1 MITANEY
8 ACLFNEYIS
17 RQDFL
22 PDSPRGLFE
31 PIAYMLGSGGKRLRP
46 VLLLATCEALG
57 TDFRKAIGQA
67 VGIEMFHNF
76 TLLHDDVMDR
86 SDMRHGRPTVHRRW
100 NEATAIL
107 SGDAMLT
114 LAQMWIMRAD
124 SQLSTELANTFN
136 LVAMDVFRGQQYDME
151 FETRG
156 DVSVDEYLE
165 MIRLKT
171 GVLIAG
177 ACLLGATVA
186 RASESDCDAM
196 WRYGINMGLAFQLQ
210 DDYLDTFGDPA
221 VFGKAIG
228 GDIACGK
235 KTWLLINA
243 MNEADRERLSEALA
257 MDDREAKIAEI
268 TAIYRELDLDNR
280 CRCLIN
286 GYTRRALQALDE
298 VEMSEESRAI
308 FVELAEKAAVRDR

>member
-1 MITANEY
+1 MITTRHFAEY
-8 ACLFNEYIS
+8 FNEYIS
-17 RQDFL
+17 RHDFL

-46 VLLLATCEALG
+46 VLLMATCQALG
-57 TDFRKAIGQA
+57 TDFRKALGQA
-67 VGIEMFHNF
+67 VGVEMFHNF

-86 SDMRHGRPTVHRRW
+86 SDMRHGRPTVHRKW

-114 LAQMWIMRAD
+114 LSQMWIMRAEGP
-124 SQLSTELANTFN
+124 LAAELANTFN
-136 LVAMDVFRGQQYDME
+136 LVAMDVYRGQQFDMD
-151 FETRG
+151 FESRT

-177 ACLLGATVA
+177 SCLLGATVA
-186 RASESDCDAM
+186 RAPESVCEAM

-210 DDYLDTFGDPA
+210 DDYLDTFGDSE
-221 VFGKAIG
+221 VFGKPIG

-235 KTWLLINA
+235 KTWLLITA
-243 MNEADRERLSEALA
+243 MAEDNTGSLRAAMEIADRQTRIDKVTE
-257 MDDREAKIAEI
+257 
-268 TAIYRELDLDNR
+268 IYRGLNLHTR
-280 CRCLIN
+280 CRELVDD
-286 GYTRRALQALDE
+286 YTRKALQALDE
-298 VEMSEESRAI
+298 VEMPEEYRSI
-308 FVELAEKAAVRDR
+308 FTDLARKAAVRDK